1 MMWWYRLLPAIL
13 NMSLA
18 GGIAVVFVILARIP
32 LRKSPKIFS
41 YALWA
46 VVLFRLVCPVSFSS
60 VFSVMGLLRVPAP
73 ENGRILFIPVDIVH
87 TEYPQA
93 DLPLHGI
100 NEAIDT
106 SLPQGAEQLAA
117 DPLEAPVTIAT
128 MIWFAGMAMMLAYS
142 VASLLKLRRALT
154 GAVRFRDNIFL
165 ADHIP
170 TPFVLGVL
178 RPRIYIP
185 LSLPEKEHDCVI
197 LHEQIHIRRLDHIVK
212 IVAFA
217 VLTMHW
223 FNPLVWAAFILCMK
237 DMEMSCDERVLREM
251 GEDVR
256 VRYSE
261 SLLSLSA
268 GRRIFGGSPLAFG
281 EGSIKERIRNM
292 LDFKKTAA
300 WIVAVSIVFVAA
312 LSLALAANGA
322 GEKNDDAVPVRLSV
336 PELLPG
342 QQLGTDMT
350 QLDYASDDI
359 VIFHD
364 YYGMFVYD
372 LEQQKIVRSLDLGPI
387 GCNFTQGDNHCIV
400 SVSRDGSTVRLHP
413 MSSESM
419 YVWSVRKNTLAKT
432 AYEPMEESFSD
443 FVDTTGVKDHNEAG
457 KCSRAAVK
465 FDNGDYGYLYTTG
478 WTLDT
483 LYYIRGDRIY
493 KLFDFEELYD

>member
-1 MMWWYRLLPAIL
+1 M
-13 NMSLA
+13 
-18 GGIAVVFVILARIP
+18 
-32 LRKSPKIFS
+32 
-41 YALWA
+41 
-46 VVLFRLVCPVSFSS
+46 
-60 VFSVMGLLRVPAP
+60 
-73 ENGRILFIPVDIVH
+73 
-87 TEYPQA
+87 
-93 DLPLHGI
+93 
-100 NEAIDT
+100 
-106 SLPQGAEQLAA
+106 
-117 DPLEAPVTIAT
+117 
-128 MIWFAGMAMMLAYS
+128 
-142 VASLLKLRRALT
+142 
-154 GAVRFRDNIFL
+154 
-165 ADHIP
+165 
-170 TPFVLGVL
+170 
-178 RPRIYIP
+178 
-185 LSLPEKEHDCVI
+185 
-197 LHEQIHIRRLDHIVK
+197 
-212 IVAFA
+212 
-217 VLTMHW
+217 
-223 FNPLVWAAFILCMK
+223 
-237 DMEMSCDERVLREM
+237 
-251 GEDVR
+251 
-256 VRYSE
+256 
-261 SLLSLSA
+261 
-268 GRRIFGGSPLAFG
+268 
-281 EGSIKERIRNM
+281 
-292 LDFKKTAA
+292 
-300 WIVAVSIVFVAA
+300 
-312 LSLALAANGA
+312 SLALAANGA

-419 YVWSVRKNTLAKT
+419 YVWSVRENTLAKT

>member
-185 LSLPEKEHDCVI
+185 SSLPEKEHDCVI

-281 EGSIKERIRNM
+281 EGSIK
-292 LDFKKTAA
+292 
-300 WIVAVSIVFVAA
+300 
-312 LSLALAANGA
+312 
-322 GEKNDDAVPVRLSV
+322 
-336 PELLPG
+336 
-342 QQLGTDMT
+342 
-350 QLDYASDDI
+350 
-359 VIFHD
+359 
-364 YYGMFVYD
+364 
-372 LEQQKIVRSLDLGPI
+372 
-387 GCNFTQGDNHCIV
+387 
-400 SVSRDGSTVRLHP
+400 
-413 MSSESM
+413 
-419 YVWSVRKNTLAKT
+419 
-432 AYEPMEESFSD
+432 
-443 FVDTTGVKDHNEAG
+443 
-457 KCSRAAVK
+457 
-465 FDNGDYGYLYTTG
+465 
-478 WTLDT
+478 
-483 LYYIRGDRIY
+483 
-493 KLFDFEELYD
+493 